1 MTHHGLH
8 MALCWRT
15 DDMPI
20 YMAFFADDVVVRFT
34 YQQTSQCI
42 SSVSFVRFDSNF
54 FTIHRRQTQKMM
66 DQNFEIRILWSL
78 RIFWNFEK
86 ASRGPSAADLDHYG
100 RCQTRSEW
108 GPCDQVSSNRLT
120 LKGRSASQRHKD
132 RQTRLKWGP
141 FRFAIGPTNWAQNN
155 CPSGLQSGQ
164 KSAA

>member
-1 MTHHGLH
+1 MTPSFD
-8 MALCWRT
+8 CRRFNQNI
-15 DDMPI
+15 PPS
-20 YMAFFADDVVVRFT
+20 VVVL
-34 YQQTSQCI
+34 QQCHCRNRHRGKLHNVSPP
-42 SSVSFVRFDSNF
+42 SVLFDWTRIF

-66 DQNFEIRILWSL
+66 DQNFEIRILWFL